1 MLRRLKKKRGFS
13 LIELLIVIAII
24 GIIATIAIPLLLS
37 ARNNAINEKA
47 RNSLRTVVSAE
58 AAAYAQEGAYQ
69 TLGWLVT
76 NNYLDSRFTAGDL
89 GQNITV
95 TLTVDVGG
103 QGYDASATGIGIT
116 YGATETGEI
125 TES

>member
-1 MLRRLKKKRGFS
+1 MLRRIKKKKGFS

-58 AAAYAQEGAYQ
+58 AAAYAAEGDYQ

-76 NNYLDSRFTAGDL
+76 NNYLDSRFTGGDL
-89 GQNITV
+89 GQDITV
-95 TLTVDVGG
+95 TVTVDGDG
-103 QGYDASATGIGIT
+103 QGYDAGATG
-116 YGATETGEI
+116 ATHDYTASETGEI
-125 TES
+125 VET